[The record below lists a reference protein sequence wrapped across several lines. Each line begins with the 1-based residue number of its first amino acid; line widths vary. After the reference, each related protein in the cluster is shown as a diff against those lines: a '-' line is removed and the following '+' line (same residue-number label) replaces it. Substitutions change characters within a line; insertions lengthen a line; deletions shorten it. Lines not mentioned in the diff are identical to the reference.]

1 MDFFKLREHG
11 TNVKTEFFAGLTTF
25 MAMIYIIPTNTAI
38 MGNTGMPTDALL
50 LATAIVTI
58 VASLF
63 NGLFANTP
71 VAMSVGMGLNAY
83 FTFTLCIGQK
93 IPWQTALG
101 AVFLSGFIF
110 LLLSFT
116 SFRLWII
123 KSIPKDLRHAISAG
137 IGCFLAFMGLQQ
149 SGIVQHSDA
158 TLLTL
163 GDFSKVSVLFSL
175 FTLILI
181 ICFWAWRVKGGFMLA
196 VVISSV
202 IAWIFVDGVNV
213 PESFVSLPN
222 INGEGGFMEIF
233 LAIDIM
239 SALKIS
245 LIPAVLTIFI
255 TQLFDSIGT
264 ITGVGI
270 RGNLFENKD
279 DRKDGDRKLG
289 KTMISDAV
297 GTCAGALIGTST
309 ATAFVES
316 SAGVEAGGRTGLVNV
331 FVSLFFFIAI
341 FFLPFFKAIP
351 SFAIYPVLIMVG
363 ILMFMEVAS
372 IDFKDNA
379 TCVATFFIVVM
390 IPFTYSI
397 TTGFAFGFVSY
408 VVVRLLKAEFN
419 KLSPGIVVIS
429 LISLA
434 VFLLSFIK
442 F

>member
-1 MDFFKLREHG
+1 MDFFKLREHE

-25 MAMIYIIPTNTAI
+25 VAMIYIIPTNTAI
-38 MGNTGMPTDALL
+38 MSNAGMPVDALL
-50 LATAIVTI
+50 IATAIVTI

-93 IPWQTALG
+93 VPWQTALG

-116 SFRLWII
+116 SFRLWIV

-137 IGCFLAFMGLQQ
+137 IGCFLAFMGLNQ
-149 SGIVQHSDA
+149 SGIIVHSDA
-158 TLLTL
+158 TLLQL
-163 GDFSKVSVLFSL
+163 GDFSQTNVLFSL
-175 FTLILI
+175 FTLVLI
-181 ICFWAWRVKGGFMLA
+181 ICFWAWRVKGGFMLG
-196 VVISSV
+196 VIISSI
-202 IAWIFVDGVNV
+202 IAWIFVDGVSM
-213 PESFVSLPN
+213 PQSFISLPN
-222 INGEGGFMEIF
+222 ISGAGGLKEIF
-233 LAIDIM
+233 LQIDIL

-245 LIPAVLTIFI
+245 FIPAVLTIFV

-279 DRKDGDRKLG
+279 DRKEGDKKLG

-297 GTCAGALIGTST
+297 GTCVGALVGTST

-316 SAGVEAGGRTGLVNV
+316 SAGVEVGGRTGLVNV
-331 FVSLFFFIAI
+331 FVALFFFIAI

-351 SFAIYPVLIMVG
+351 SFAIFPVLIMVG

-408 VVVRLLKAEFN
+408 VAVRLLKAEFN
-419 KLSPGIVVIS
+419 KLTPGIIVIS
-429 LISLA
+429 VISLA
-434 VFLLSFIK
+434 VFLLSIK
-442 F
+442 

>member
-25 MAMIYIIPTNTAI
+25 MAMVYIIPTNTAI
-38 MGNTGMPTDALL
+38 MGNTGMPVDALL
-50 LATAIVTI
+50 VATALVTF
-58 VASLF
+58 VATLF

-83 FTFTLCIGQK
+83 FTFTLCIGQQV
-93 IPWQTALG
+93 PWQTALG
-101 AVFLSGFIF
+101 VVFISGFIF

-116 SFRLWII
+116 SFRLWIV

-137 IGCFLAFMGLQQ
+137 IGCFLAFMGLNQ
-149 SGIVQHSDA
+149 SGIIAHSDV
-158 TLLTL
+158 TLLQL
-163 GDFSKVSVLFSL
+163 GDLSQTNVLFSL

-181 ICFWAWRVKGGFMLA
+181 VCFWAWNVRGGFMLA

-202 IAWIFVDGVNV
+202 IAWIFVDSVKM
-213 PESFVSLPN
+213 PDTFVSLPN
-222 INGEGGFMEIF
+222 ISGEGGFMDIF
-233 LAIDIM
+233 LQIDIK
-239 SALKIS
+239 SALKLS
-245 LIPAVLTIFI
+245 LVPAILTLFI
-255 TQLFDSIGT
+255 TQLFDGVGT
-264 ITGVGI
+264 ITGVGV
-270 RGNLFENKD
+270 RGNLFENKNG
-279 DRKDGDRKLG
+279 KNEGDNKLG

-297 GTCAGALIGTST
+297 GTCLGAFIGTST

-331 FVSLFFFIAI
+331 FVSLCFLVAL

-351 SFAIYPVLIMVG
+351 SFSIYPVLIMVG
-363 ILMFMEVAS
+363 ILMFMEVS
-372 IDFKDNA
+372 HIDFKDHA
-379 TCVATFFIVVM
+379 ICVATFFIVVM

-419 KLSPGIVVIS
+419 KLSPGIIVIS

-434 VFLLSFIK
+434 IFLLTFIK
-442 F
+442 L